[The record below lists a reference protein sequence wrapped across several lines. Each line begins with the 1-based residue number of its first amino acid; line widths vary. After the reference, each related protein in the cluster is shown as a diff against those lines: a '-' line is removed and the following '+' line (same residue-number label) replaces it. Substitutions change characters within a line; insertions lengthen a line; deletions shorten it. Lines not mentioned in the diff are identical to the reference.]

1 MTNTSSAHQPKQY
14 QRKYGIL
21 IFGIV
26 QVIIFSLIFYGEINA
41 QKIPANTYADM
52 QWRLVGPFRAGWATM
67 AAGVTT
73 APNTFYFGSA
83 GGGVW
88 KTDDAGRTWQP
99 LMQHQSASSIGAIA
113 VAPSNPDIL
122 YVGTGQVALR
132 YDILSGNGIYRSN
145 DGGKTWKHVG
155 LDATRHIGRLL
166 IDPHNPNRVLA
177 AAMGNAFKPNSER
190 GVFLTDNGGKNWKRV
205 LYVNNKTG
213 AVDLASDPLY
223 PSIVYAAMWQMQMH
237 PWLDYFTPQIGPGSG
252 IYKSTDGG
260 NHWKHIA
267 GNGIPAGPLGRI
279 GLAVARGSKEQIVYA
294 AIKAPKSQSGLY
306 VSDNGGK
313 SWHLVNSNGTL
324 ADSYFNRITVNPTN
338 SKIIYVMGRSIRR
351 SADGGK
357 HFTIIKGAPGGDD
370 YHFLWINPADTTHM
384 ITASDQGAV
393 VTVNGGKSWS
403 SWYNQP
409 TGQFYH
415 LAIDN
420 RFPYRIYS
428 GQQDNGTVCILS
440 RGPYGVIGNRD
451 WHPVGGS
458 ERDYEIPKPG
468 NPNIV
473 FGTGLGG
480 SISRF
485 NQITRQVTNVSPWPI
500 SSYGDRLNT
509 VRYRYTWITP
519 LAFSPLG
526 LHPMYFGAQV
536 LFKSLDDGN
545 HWKVVSPDLS
555 GKITD
560 RKDITNPDLTQARS
574 IGYGVIYTIAPSPI
588 AKKVIWIGTDDGLIW
603 LTTDNGNHWHNVTP
617 PTVPLW
623 ARIDAVSPSAFSS
636 KTAYTAVNTHRL
648 GKLAPLIIKTTDN
661 GKNWQTIIH
670 GIPSNE
676 YVNVVRADP
685 VRKGLLY
692 AGTNRSVYVSFNSGE
707 QWYPLTLNLPT
718 TSIRDLLL
726 HEGDLIAATQGRGI
740 WILDDIKPLRE
751 INVNLE
757 KKSVY
762 LFSPA
767 KAWRIRS
774 NENRDTPFPPS
785 TPYAQNPPAGAI
797 IDYWLK
803 SDVHNP
809 IKLTFRDSKGNIVR
823 SFSSN
828 SKQT

>member
-1 MTNTSSAHQPKQY
+1 M
-14 QRKYGIL
+14 
-21 IFGIV
+21 
-26 QVIIFSLIFYGEINA
+26 
-41 QKIPANTYADM
+41 
-52 QWRLVGPFRAGWATM
+52 
-67 AAGVTT
+67 GV
-73 APNTFYFGSA
+73 P
-83 GGGVW
+83 GVL
-88 KTDDAGRTWQP
+88 P
-99 LMQHQSASSIGAIA
+99 
-113 VAPSNPDIL
+113 
-122 YVGTGQVALR
+122 
-132 YDILSGNGIYRSN
+132 
-145 DGGKTWKHVG
+145 
-155 LDATRHIGRLL
+155 
-166 IDPHNPNRVLA
+166 
-177 AAMGNAFKPNSER
+177 
-190 GVFLTDNGGKNWKRV
+190 
-205 LYVNNKTG
+205 G
-213 AVDLASDPLY
+213 AVE
-223 PSIVYAAMWQMQMH
+223 H
-237 PWLDYFTPQIGPGSG
+237 
-252 IYKSTDGG
+252 
-260 NHWKHIA
+260 
-267 GNGIPAGPLGRI
+267 
-279 GLAVARGSKEQIVYA
+279 LAVQ
-294 AIKAPKSQSGLY
+294 
-306 VSDNGGK
+306 
-313 SWHLVNSNGTL
+313 
-324 ADSYFNRITVNPTN
+324 
-338 SKIIYVMGRSIRR
+338 
-351 SADGGK
+351 
-357 HFTIIKGAPGGDD
+357 GAPGGDD
-370 YHFLWINPADTTHM
+370 YHFLWINPADTTYM

-415 LAIDN
+415 LAADN

-468 NPNIV
+468 NPGIV

-480 SISRF
+480 TVSRF
-485 NQITRQVTNVSPWPI
+485 NQITRQAANVSPWPV
-500 SSYGDRLNT
+500 SSYGARLNT

-545 HWKVVSPDLS
+545 HWKIVSPDLS
-555 GKITD
+555 GKTTD
-560 RKDITNPDLTQARS
+560 RKDITNPDLAQARS

-588 AKKVIWIGTDDGLIW
+588 AKKVIWIGTDDGFIW

-617 PTVPLW
+617 STVPLW
-623 ARIDAVSPSAFSS
+623 ARIDAVSPSTFSS
-636 KTAYTAVNTHRL
+636 KAAYVAVNTHRL
-648 GKLAPLIIKTTDN
+648 GEYTPLIIKTTDG
-661 GKNWQTIIH
+661 GKNWQPIIH

-676 YVNVVRADP
+676 YMNVVRADP

-692 AGTNRSVYVSFNSGE
+692 AGTNRSVYVSFNDGE

-726 HEGDLIAATQGRGI
+726 HKGDLIAATQGRGI

-757 KKSVY
+757 KKSIY

-774 NENRDTPFPPS
+774 NENHDTPFPPS
-785 TPYAQNPPAGAI
+785 TPYGQNPPAGAI

-803 SDVHNP
+803 SDIHSP
-809 IKLTFRDSKGNIVR
+809 IKLTIRDSKGNIVR

-828 SKQT
+828 TKQKALPVNRYFEKSWLGKTQKLSVKAGMHRFVWNLRYKRPEALSYHYSIAAVWNKSTPVIPQGLLILPGKYTVTLSVNGKNYSKQLYVKLDPRVHVSYYTLKKQLQFALKVNKELNRSVSAHNEIVRFITREKGELSSIMIDSLSALAYKGQPNLASVSGVLSNIASIVQTADSTPTQGQKELFVRYRYQINKLLAKWHKIKKQLLK